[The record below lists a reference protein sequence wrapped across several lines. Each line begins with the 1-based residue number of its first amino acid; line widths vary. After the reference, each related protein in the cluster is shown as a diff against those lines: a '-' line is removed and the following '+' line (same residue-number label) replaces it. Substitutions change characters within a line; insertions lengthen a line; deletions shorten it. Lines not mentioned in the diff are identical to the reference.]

1 MHHCASSLYTREL
14 KVIVLYQPFPKTA
27 LFLAPH
33 HHPCLPC
40 QREVDWRQGTS
51 CCFVA
56 FACDMSVFF
65 IHQTFLPSRRRD
77 CHTTHRLYIFSVS
90 YISKYNCVIKNR
102 RESTSL
108 PRLSFFIQYVN
119 HSPVCSPAHQSAS
132 GTALQQA
139 RCTVLK

>member
-14 KVIVLYQPFPKTA
+14 KVIVLYQPFQKTA
-27 LFLAPH
+27 LSLAPH

-77 CHTTHRLYIFSVS
+77 CHTAHRLYIFSVS

-108 PRLSFFIQYVN
+108 
-119 HSPVCSPAHQSAS
+119 HVCPFLYNTSITHQSVHRFISQLPEQLYNKPGA
-132 GTALQQA
+132 Q
-139 RCTVLK
+139 C